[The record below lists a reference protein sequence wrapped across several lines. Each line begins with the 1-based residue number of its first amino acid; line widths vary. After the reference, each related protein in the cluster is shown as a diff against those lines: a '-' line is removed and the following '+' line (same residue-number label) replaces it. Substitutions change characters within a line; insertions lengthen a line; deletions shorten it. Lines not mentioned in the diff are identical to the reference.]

1 MVSHY
6 QALVD
11 DLDVALVVFG
21 GFVLVGAVLL
31 HLPVYVGVQRV
42 WDENLNARHEHR
54 QATRQL
60 KLAPNKNALKA
71 RYLIAQATKGIF
83 WNQLL
88 ADLKFLTE

>member
-31 HLPVYVGVQRV
+31 HLPVYVGVQHV
-42 WDENLNARHEHR
+42 WHENLNTRHENR
-54 QATRQL
+54 QAARQL
-60 KLAPNKNALKA
+60 KLAPNENAL
-71 RYLIAQATKGIF
+71 
-83 WNQLL
+83 
-88 ADLKFLTE
+88 